1 MPRDTTTELTRRR
14 VGAGVVAGALGA
26 GGIAHLAGDAS
37 AQADVTGE
45 FTATGDEATLAAA
58 PGAITIHAT
67 GEASVETAGTL
78 DQIRVTLQAETD
90 SVDIDDLA
98 ETSLF
103 DGASGSYDLRG
114 DLIADHR
121 DLAAED
127 FLPDAGG
134 EQTTDVRV
142 RVVAAAIVDGS
153 VSAEASAEDT
163 VPVTVTHE
171 GVVVA
176 VGGSADVTIESA

>member
-1 MPRDTTTELTRRR
+1 MTRQDTTGLTRRR
-14 VGAGVVAGALGA
+14 VGAGLVAGVVGA

-45 FTATGDEATLAAA
+45 FSATGDAATLSDA
-58 PGAITIHAT
+58 PDAITIHAT

-78 DQIRVTLQAETD
+78 DQIRVTLQAEVND
-90 SVDIDDLA
+90 QLDDLA

-103 DGASGSYDLRG
+103 EGASGSYDLQG

-127 FLPDAGG
+127 FLPDAG
-134 EQTTDVRV
+134 EQLTTDVRV
-142 RVVAAAIVDGS
+142 RVVAAAIVSGS
-153 VSAEASAEDT
+153 VAAEASASDT

-176 VGGSADVTIESA
+176 VGGSADVSIESA